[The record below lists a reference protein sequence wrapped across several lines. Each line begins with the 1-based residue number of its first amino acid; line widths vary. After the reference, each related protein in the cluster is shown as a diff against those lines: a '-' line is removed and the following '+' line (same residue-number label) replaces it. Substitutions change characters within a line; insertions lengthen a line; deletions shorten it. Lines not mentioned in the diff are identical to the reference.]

1 MTAPLESR
9 SSGSLPLLAIAGA
22 VVLWGT
28 SFASTKVAL
37 GAFEPMVVVWM
48 RMVMGSVIVALI
60 WPRIPKPEYR
70 RGDWRWLAALS
81 LFQPCLY
88 FLFEGYGLTY
98 TTAMQAGALSAIV
111 PLLVAVGARI
121 FLAERLSRATL
132 IAVVLSMVGVALLS
146 LGSEAGPHAT
156 NPVLGNILQLGAF
169 TCAAGYMLL
178 VRHLSPRYNP
188 LLLACIQILAG
199 AVFFSPAALTADW
212 GSVLHAPLGPW
223 AATVYLGVL
232 VTLGANALYNFG
244 ISKLPAARAALAIN
258 MIPLVSVLSGW
269 LALGESLTAVQ
280 GVAGAIIGYAML
292 LGIRGSRRGPRETP
306 PLPEA
311 A

>member
-1 MTAPLESR
+1 MAAPLESR
-9 SSGSLPLLAIAGA
+9 SRGLLPLLGLAGA

-28 SFASTKVAL
+28 SFASTKIAL
-37 GAFEPMVVVWM
+37 TAFDPMVVVWM
-48 RMVMGSVIVALI
+48 RMAMGSVIVAFI
-60 WPRIPKPEYR
+60 WPFIPKPEYR

-88 FLFEGYGLTY
+88 FLFEGYALNY

-111 PLLVAVGARI
+111 PLLVAVGARV
-121 FLAERLSRATL
+121 FLAERLSRTTL
-132 IAVVLSMVGVALLS
+132 IAVALSMVGVALLS

-156 NPVLGNILQLGAF
+156 NPVLGNVLQLLAF
-169 TCAAGYMLL
+169 VCAAGYMLL
-178 VRHLSPRYNP
+178 VKHLSSRYNP

-199 AVFFSPAALTADW
+199 TIFFAPAALTADW
-212 GSVLHAPLGPW
+212 ASILHAPPGPW
-223 AATVYLGVL
+223 AAAVYLGVL

-244 ISKLPAARAALAIN
+244 ISRLPAARAALAIN

-269 LALGESLTAVQ
+269 LALGESLTPVQ
-280 GVAGAIIGYAML
+280 AVAGVVIGYAML
-292 LGIRGSRRGPRETP
+292 LGVRSSRREPRESP
-306 PLPEA
+306 PVPEA

>member
-1 MTAPLESR
+1 
-9 SSGSLPLLAIAGA
+9 

-28 SFASTKVAL
+28 SFASTKIAL
-37 GAFEPMVVVWM
+37 TAFDPMVVVWM
-48 RMVMGSVIVALI
+48 RMAMGSVIVAFI
-60 WPRIPKPEYR
+60 WPLIPKPEYR

-88 FLFEGYGLTY
+88 FLFEGYALKY

-111 PLLVAVGARI
+111 PLLVAVGARV
-121 FLAERLSRATL
+121 FLAERLSRTTL

-146 LGSEAGPHAT
+146 LGSEAGLHAT
-156 NPVLGNILQLGAF
+156 NPVLGNVLQLLAF
-169 TCAAGYMLL
+169 VCAAGYMLL
-178 VRHLSPRYNP
+178 VKHLSSRYNP

-199 AVFFSPAALTADW
+199 TVFFSPAAVTADW
-212 GSVLHAPLGPW
+212 GSILHAPPGPW

-244 ISKLPAARAALAIN
+244 ISRLPAARAALAIN
-258 MIPLVSVLSGW
+258 MIPLVAVLSGW
-269 LALGESLTAVQ
+269 LALGESLTPVQ
-280 GVAGAIIGYAML
+280 AVAGVVIGYAML
-292 LGIRGSRRGPRETP
+292 LGVRGSRRAVRESP
-306 PLPEA
+306 PVPEA